1 LTAPMQS
8 SKALNFAEIEIIFSE
23 KVSSVVTIESMLST
37 VRFCAP
43 NPCIWDFCSSNPD
56 DFYLRMS
63 ILLS

>member
-1 LTAPMQS
+1 
-8 SKALNFAEIEIIFSE
+8 LNFAEIEIIFSE
-23 KVSSVVTIESMLST
+23 KVSSVVTIESILST